1 MSKKRKPQPRM
12 KRTTCR
18 RRECGRVF
26 TQPVNRQEIYCSTAC
41 ARAAVR
47 EANREESI

>member
-18 RRECGRVF
+18 RRECRRVF
-26 TQPVNRQEIYCSTAC
+26 RQPEHRQDIYCSDYC
-41 ARAAVR
+41 ARVAVR
-47 EANREESI
+47 EASREESI